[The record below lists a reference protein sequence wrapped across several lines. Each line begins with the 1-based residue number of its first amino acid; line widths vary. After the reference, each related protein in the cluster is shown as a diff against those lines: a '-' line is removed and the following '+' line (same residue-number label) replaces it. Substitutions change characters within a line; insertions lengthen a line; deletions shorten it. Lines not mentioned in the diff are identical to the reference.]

1 MKILLVGASGTLG
14 KRLFEAFS
22 SRHEVLRASA
32 TRSDVLVDFTDPA
45 SVKAFYE
52 QAGAF
57 DALIAVAGSGYIGP
71 FSQTTEEHFYKGIRS
86 KMMGQINL
94 VLHGQHYINPGGSF
108 TLTSG
113 ILADDPIRGGAV
125 LTAINCAVNGFV
137 LAASGE
143 LVTKGVRINAVSPG
157 MVEDSVEELG
167 PLFPGHTPVAM
178 HRVIDAYVKSVE
190 GIRTGEIIKV
200 H

>member
-22 SRHEVLRASA
+22 SRHEVIRASA
-32 TRSDVLVDFTDPA
+32 TRSDVQVDFTNPA
-45 SVKAFYE
+45 SVKAFYA
-52 QAGAF
+52 QVGAF

-94 VLHGQHYINPGGSF
+94 VLYGQHHINPGGSF

-167 PLFPGHTPVAM
+167 AFFPGHTPAAM

-200 H
+200 Y

>member
-14 KRLFEAFS
+14 KRLFDAFA
-22 SRHEVLRASA
+22 SRHEVIRASA
-32 TRSDVLVDFTDPA
+32 TRSDVKVDFTDPA
-45 SVKAFYE
+45 SVKAFYA
-52 QAGAF
+52 QVGAF

-71 FSQTTEEHFYKGIRS
+71 FSQTTEEHFYQGIRS

-94 VLHGQHYINPGGSF
+94 VLYGQHHINPGGSF

-113 ILADDPIRGGAV
+113 ILAEDPIRGGAV

-167 PLFPGHTPVAM
+167 ALFPGHTPAAM
-178 HRVIDAYVKSVE
+178 NRVIDAYVKSVE
-190 GIRTGEIIKV
+190 GGRTGEIIRV
-200 H
+200 Y

>member
-14 KRLFEAFS
+14 KRLVEAFS
-22 SRHEVLRASA
+22 SRHEVIRASA
-32 TRSDVLVDFTDPA
+32 TRSHVKVDFTDPA
-45 SVKAFYE
+45 SIKAFYA
-52 QAGAF
+52 QVGAF

-94 VLHGQHYINPGGSF
+94 VLYGQHHINPGGSF

-137 LAASGE
+137 LAAAGE

-167 PLFPGHTPVAM
+167 AFFPGHTPAAM
-178 HRVIDAYVKSVE
+178 PRVIDAYVKSVE

-200 H
+200 Y